1 MPIYAVDP
9 ATNPARLWLG
19 NPPKNNAAR
28 TRSCGIS
35 TAVPSNNA
43 ALASKQAPFD
53 AFAEQQFRQHGYPD
67 QISLVGHS
75 VGAWWHQQ
83 EPYIVPTCH
92 QELEAGMVLALEP
105 HVGFWHLQDLVEIT
119 SDGPNLLSDRF
130 NTDEMFVV

>member
-1 MPIYAVDP
+1 MRNIY
-9 ATNPARLWLG
+9 R
-19 NPPKNNAAR
+19 R
-28 TRSCGIS
+28 TIKQCCVGVKAS
-35 TAVPSNNA
+35 TI
-43 ALASKQAPFD
+43 Q